1 MNAIAGQLA
10 PLSQQPI
17 DKSIAKKVTRAG
29 AERLQ
34 SIPLSLNDGQYLVA
48 MRNPHDLLVRDEL
61 TAVLGGPVKP
71 FPISFA
77 DWQPLLASLYPHDED
92 VETLA
97 LALQRE
103 IDLHRDRWGEQD
115 EDQLEKNQDAPVIR
129 LLQTLVTEAQRLAAS
144 DIHLEPS
151 EKEFTI
157 RLRIDGV
164 LQTIRSVSMTIH
176 SALVIRLKLMADLDI
191 TERRVPQDGRF
202 TINTARAPL
211 DVRVST
217 LPTAHGES
225 VVLRLLHWSHQ
236 PSDLAALGLSETQH
250 RRFESVLRG
259 GSGMILVAGPTGSGK
274 TTTLYSAL
282 QHPSLQERKI
292 VTAED
297 PVEYPIKGATQVQVN
312 NRAGIDFSAIL
323 RATLRHDPDVVMIG
337 EMRDE
342 ETAAI
347 GLRAAVTGHLVLA
360 TVHTSSAMSA
370 IVRLL
375 DMDVEPYMLADAL
388 RFVVSQ
394 RLVRKVCTDCG
405 EDAELT
411 ADRALLVKEILGR
424 DLNTS
429 NLRQGR
435 GCHSCAHTGYRG
447 RRAVYEMVAVSEE
460 AADCLRQRDINGF
473 KNAVTAAEHQPLSE
487 AIAQVIE
494 TGEST
499 VDELMKNFA
508 LG

>member
-1 MNAIAGQLA
+1 MEKVRTPLA
-10 PLSQQPI
+10 HQPI
-17 DKSIAKKVTRAG
+17 DKSVVKKVSRAG

-34 SIPLSLNDGQYLVA
+34 SIPLAQADGQFIVA

-61 TAVLGGPVKP
+61 SAVLGGSIKP
-71 FPISFA
+71 LPISFA
-77 DWQPLLASLYPHDED
+77 EWEPLLASLYPHDED

-103 IDLHRDRWGEQD
+103 IDLHRERWGDQD

-151 EKEFTI
+151 EKEFVI

-202 TINTARAPL
+202 TINTARSPL

-217 LPTAHGES
+217 LPTANGES
-225 VVLRLLHWSHQ
+225 VVLRLLHWAHQ
-236 PSDLAALGLSETQH
+236 PSDLASLGLSPEQH
-250 RRFESVLRG
+250 RRFESVLYG

-282 QHPSLQERKI
+282 QHRSLGERKI
-292 VTAED
+292 ITAED
-297 PVEYPIKGATQVQVN
+297 PVEYPIEGATQVQVN
-312 NRAGIDFSAIL
+312 NRAGIDFSTIL

-360 TVHTSSAMSA
+360 TVHTSSAISA

-394 RLVRKVCTDCG
+394 RLVRKVCNDC
-405 EDAELT
+405 AEPHMMSEE
-411 ADRALLVKEILGR
+411 RALLVKDILGR
-424 DLNTS
+424 DLDTA
-429 NLRQGR
+429 NLRQGK

-447 RRAVYEMVAVSEE
+447 RRAVYEMVSVGDS
-460 AADCLRQRDINGF
+460 AAEFLRQRDINGF
-473 KNAVTAAEHQPLSE
+473 KSAVSSAEFEPL
-487 AIAQVIE
+487 AHGIAKVVE
-494 TGEST
+494 SGEST